1 MTSKWKWISSKL
13 KDILDYD
20 PYNLSEKALEI
31 DRALESIYGYTA
43 TPYFKEK
50 EEEIEEM
57 YNKMNNRKNKLKYI
71 DGVVRSVLYC
81 VACYEHK
88 RNCSSCEF
96 ELLKFIKTFYK
107 VPKTIYTIKDI
118 GGKKWHKKPS

>member
-13 KDILDYD
+13 KDILHHDSF
-20 PYNLSEKALEI
+20 NLPEKALEI
-31 DRALESIYGYTA
+31 DRALESIYGYTT

-50 EEEIEEM
+50 EEEIEER
-57 YNKMNNRKNKLKYI
+57 YNKLNNRKDKLKHI

-88 RNCSSCEF
+88 RNCNSCEF
-96 ELLKFIKTFYK
+96 AKKYGDCDENDSLFGGFYSAFS
-107 VPKTIYTIKDI
+107 Y
-118 GGKKWHKKPS
+118 HLQY